1 MQLQDQLQSVLNA
14 AARFVSAGRSERIT
28 PLLRELHWLRVPERV
43 TTYIPD
49 VRQGFIYTPSRG
61 CTPPCCMSTPLAMT
75 PSSPDR
81 LSCMFIDTLLQ
92 CNQ

>member
-1 MQLQDQLQSVLNA
+1 MFVTFLADSIVTTPDNFYRHVIIYNYMVYRCSGIYLQPL
-14 AARFVSAGRSERIT
+14 GGCT
-28 PLLRELHWLRVPERV
+28 HPLLYEH
-43 TTYIPD
+43 TH
-49 VRQGFIYTPSRG
+49 
-61 CTPPCCMSTPLAMT
+61 PLAMT